1 MLRSTDHVCKCKE
14 RDHPHPTPP
23 QPHPT
28 PNFLRSINH
37 VGKFK
42 ERDYPPAP
50 PMSTPG
56 EPPVPRVI
64 CSWSYIYFFPL
75 PTNGRNHSLNHWGCS
90 FKYEVP
96 LFSAQSISYLD
107 IGCCYMLVSGSTN
120 TQFNIMYHPIKSI
133 CIYIY
138 ITSLVGVYQVLG
150 FLIGC
155 PGDSGTFG
163 RAQPMRRLGAA
174 QIQRYGTWLC
184 IYYEYR
190 CLYDY
195 STHFY
200 TSHTISVWYIYLY
213 LIDLYGKC
221 REIFHTKHRYI
232 IVQIFYKLHV
242 WCQYGTIDFM

>member
-1 MLRSTDHVCKCKE
+1 MCASAKNVIIPTPHHPNPTPWCCVAPTMCASARNMMLRSTDHVCKCKE

-75 PTNGRNHSLNHWGCS
+75 PINGRNHSLNHWGCS

-138 ITSLVGVYQVLG
+138 ISHPLLG
-150 FLIGC
+150 
-155 PGDSGTFG
+155 
-163 RAQPMRRLGAA
+163 
-174 QIQRYGTWLC
+174 
-184 IYYEYR
+184 
-190 CLYDY
+190 
-195 STHFY
+195 Y
-200 TSHTISVWYIYLY
+200 TKYWVSS
-213 LIDLYGKC
+213 
-221 REIFHTKHRYI
+221 
-232 IVQIFYKLHV
+232 
-242 WCQYGTIDFM
+242 